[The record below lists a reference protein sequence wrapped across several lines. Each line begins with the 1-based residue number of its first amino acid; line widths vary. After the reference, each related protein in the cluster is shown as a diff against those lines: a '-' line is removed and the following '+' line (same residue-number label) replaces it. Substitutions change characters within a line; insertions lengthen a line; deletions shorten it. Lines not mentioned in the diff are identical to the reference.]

1 MAWYDDLIGG
11 VSDLFSSGSEYVGDL
26 ASAAVDAYD
35 PEGWGLSEGVSAAVP
50 EVAAVAQET
59 LAPQATSPLGEVGGW
74 LKRVYSGDKE
84 AGKQFQMGLGTLGL
98 LTSLLQKQRKQPSAM
113 QMQQQLKGKFN
124 DWTPQQRAAFD
135 NYFYKPLPTIKQP
148 VAQRFACGGGV
159 VQPRMMAEGG
169 ALMAALVGGM
179 GAEQP
184 TGYIEDQGEG
194 GGQDDIVPI
203 QGAPGEY
210 MFDADTVSALG
221 DGNNAEGARRL
232 DAFREQIRAHKRS
245 APPTEIP
252 PKAKAPMEYLMNGG
266 R

>member
-11 VSDLFSSGSEYVGDL
+11 VSDLFGSGSDYVGDI

-50 EVAAVAQET
+50 EVAQVTQE
-59 LAPQATSPLGEVGGW
+59 LAPQVAASPLGEIGGW
-74 LKRVYSGDKE
+74 LKRVYSGDKD

-98 LTSLLQKQRKQPSAM
+98 LTSLLQKQRKQPSAL

-124 DWTPQQRAAFD
+124 DWTPSQRIAFD
-135 NYFYKPLPTIKQP
+135 KYFYNPLPTIKQP
-148 VAQRFACGGGV
+148 TPQRFACGGGV
-159 VQPRMMAEGG
+159 VVPHMMAEGG
-169 ALMAALVGGM
+169 ALMSALTGEGGEEVGS
-179 GAEQP
+179 
-184 TGYIEDQGEG
+184 GYIPDQGEG

-232 DAFREQIRAHKRS
+232 DAFREQIRAHKRA

-252 PKAKAPMEYLMNGG
+252 PKAKPPMEYLMNGG